1 MAVFSRANSALAGW
15 VDLLGRIVRY
25 SLLATMALLS
35 VLRLPAEA
43 CYVAFLSR
51 ACQLARKRGK
61 CCESTIA
68 NSPLQHAV
76 ESRVTVMLTVRSRAI
91 VR

>member
-15 VDLLGRIVRY
+15 VDLLGRIVHY

-51 ACQLARKRGK
+51 ACQLARSVGSAVNR
-61 CCESTIA
+61 
-68 NSPLQHAV
+68 PLLILLSNTPLRAV
-76 ESRVTVMLTVRSRAI
+76 SLLCLP
-91 VR
+91 